1 MAPGTETTHWFGHL
15 MTAGVAALVIAGPTL
30 VERLTPPFAAV
41 APFPDTQAVLPPTV
55 PGPPGGIRPGAI
67 ETLPGLV
74 DAEARRLMTQ
84 QHAPGT
90 ALAIVHAG
98 KMVMLRAYG
107 TGDVERATPVDAA
120 RTLFRIGSVT
130 KPLTAAAVLGL
141 LDEGRLDPHRDVR
154 DYLPGLS
161 LVSTVTAHQ
170 LLTHTAGF
178 DEKFVGGFTLAP
190 DQLQLLGV
198 YLQRFAHQAVQPGR
212 GYSYANTNYAV
223 AGWLLERLTGLSY
236 EDAMATRLFSPLGMT
251 ATTARQP
258 PENGV
263 IAGRV
268 HGYTWDGAR
277 YHARPFRYTQT
288 GPAGAVSTTAADM
301 GRFMLAILGDG
312 SLDGV
317 RVLSPASRAAILRP
331 QFRDHPRLPGVTY
344 GFHEWR
350 THGRVLLH
358 HDGTLDD
365 QVGVMLLDPDNAFGL
380 FVASNSNPGIGN
392 HLLEPVL
399 THLYGPEPA
408 VPAPMAVRGSGHA
421 EEVAGVYLDTHRTRH
436 DLSRIRTIMPML
448 QSRVVAAG
456 DTIWWAGRQWT
467 EVAPYVFQGPGSGEP
482 LVFRQAA
489 GAMPVMQTWTS
500 TYERIG
506 WTRQTPVH
514 VAFAAACVLVFVIG
528 AVRFAVTRRRWR
540 EGRTAR
546 SLGLAVAL
554 ANVMFIVWFLAS
566 FRRLGDTTPLPA
578 LDVAFLTLGVAAAAG
593 AALLPGFS
601 LCAWR
606 ERWWSR
612 RARAAFTVFA
622 VSAVAFAAWLNYWKL
637 LGYQY

>member
-1 MAPGTETTHWFGHL
+1 MAAGTHTTHWFGHL
-15 MTAGVAALVIAGPTL
+15 MTAAIAALVIAAPTL
-30 VERLTPPFAAV
+30 LERLTPPFTAV
-41 APFPDTQAVLPPTV
+41 APLPDTQAVLPPTS
-55 PGPPGGIRPGAI
+55 PGPPGGIRAGAI

-74 DAEARRLMTQ
+74 DAEAPRLMAQ

-90 ALAIVHAG
+90 ALAIVHDG

-120 RTLFRIGSVT
+120 RTLFRVGSVT

-141 LDEGRLDPHRDVR
+141 VDEGRLDPHRDVR
-154 DYLPGLS
+154 DALPGFS
-161 LVSTVTAHQ
+161 LTSTVTAHQ

-178 DEKFVGGFTLAP
+178 DEKFVGGFTLAS
-190 DQLQLLGV
+190 DYLQPLGV
-198 YLQRFAHQAVQPGR
+198 YLPRFAHQAVQPGR
-212 GYSYANTNYAV
+212 VYSYGNTNYAV

-236 EDAMATRLFSPLGMT
+236 EDAMATRLFRPLGMT

-268 HGYTWDGAR
+268 HGYSWDGAR

-301 GRFMLAILGDG
+301 SRFMLADLGDG
-312 SLDGV
+312 SLDGA
-317 RVLSPASRAAILRP
+317 RVLSPASRAALLRP

-380 FVASNSNPGIGN
+380 FVASNSNPGVGN

-399 THLYGPEPA
+399 THLYGPAPA
-408 VPAPMAVRGSGHA
+408 APTPAAVRGSGHA
-421 EEVAGVYLDTHRTRH
+421 AQVSGVYLDLNRTRH
-436 DLSRIRTIMPML
+436 DLSSLRALMPML
-448 QSRVVAAG
+448 QARIAADG
-456 DTIWWAGRQWT
+456 DAITWAGRRWT
-467 EVAPYVFQGPGSGEP
+467 EVAPFVFEAPGSTVP
-482 LVFRQAA
+482 LVFRQA
-489 GAMPVMQTWTS
+489 GGTVTMMQTWTT

-514 VAFAAACVLVFVIG
+514 VAFAAACVLVFVIS

-554 ANVMFIVWFLAS
+554 ANVIFVVWFLAS

-593 AALLPGFS
+593 AALLPGLALS
-601 LCAWR
+601 AWR

-612 RARAAFTVFA
+612 RGRAAFTGLA
-622 VSAVAFAAWLNYWKL
+622 VSAVVFAAWLNYWKL